1 MIGIVL
7 VAHERVGES
16 MLAALEHVL
25 GPQALTG
32 ALSVGIDADINAD
45 MNDLQ
50 TRLGTMINRCDAGR
64 GVLLF
69 ADMFGGT
76 PCNLALACMQAHN
89 IEVVSGFNLP
99 MLVKAASLRQS
110 LNDLPLLARKCRE
123 SGRQHMHIASELL
136 AEQDGRHG

>member
-1 MIGIVL
+1 MIGMVL
-7 VAHERVGES
+7 VAHERIGES

-32 ALSVGIDADINAD
+32 ALSIGIDADIDANMD
-45 MNDLQ
+45 NLQ
-50 TRLGTMINRCDAGR
+50 QRLNSKIERCDAGD

-76 PCNLALACMQAHN
+76 PCNLALSCMQAHN
-89 IEVVSGFNLP
+89 VEVVSGFNLP
-99 MLVKAASLRQS
+99 MLVKAASLRQNF
-110 LNDLPLLARKCRE
+110 NDLPLLARQCRE

-136 AEQDGRHG
+136 AGHEHD